1 MENAVQFVFRQ
12 PAAGGAQQAEHLGRQ
27 LPPVGVV
34 IRFKPDQRPLKQF
47 ADVRTAKIGFQLRG
61 KGFKAAHMPDLAKQ
75 RREVKRVAGLPR
87 APEVGFAGVEWLGVG
102 EHAGEQHLSLRLA
115 LRNPNR
121 EELRLEAF
129 VAELAL
135 DGVVLG
141 HGRADGT
148 TVLPPEGEAELAVQ
162 SVVRLDRAFALWTQA
177 RLSGRKLLP
186 YRLSGRA
193 SFAGYGELP
202 FERVGEV
209 SLKDLGRWRKGMRS
223 DDRPL

>member
-1 MENAVQFVFRQ
+1 MIRRTRLF
-12 PAAGGAQQAEHLGRQ
+12 AAGALLAATLLLGACG
-27 LPPVGVV
+27 
-34 IRFKPDQRPLKQF
+34 
-47 ADVRTAKIGFQLRG
+47 
-61 KGFKAAHMPDLAKQ
+61 
-75 RREVKRVAGLPR
+75 GLPR

-115 LRNPNR
+115 LRNLNR

-141 HGRADGT
+141 HGRAEGT

-193 SFAGYGELP
+193 TFAGYGELP